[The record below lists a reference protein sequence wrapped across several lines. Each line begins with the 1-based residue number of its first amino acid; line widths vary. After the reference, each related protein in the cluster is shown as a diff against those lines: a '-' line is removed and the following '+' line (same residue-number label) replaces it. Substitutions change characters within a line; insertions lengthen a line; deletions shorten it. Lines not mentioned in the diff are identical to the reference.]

1 MDTESKNGLMEQYMK
16 ESGLT
21 TKLKE
26 KEHFGMLKETFTQD
40 NSKLIKLMALVFIH
54 MLMVQ
59 DMKETGLMMSK
70 RVKARKLGSM
80 VPNMSENIE
89 ME

>member
-26 KEHFGMLKETFTQD
+26 KEHFGMLKATSILET
-40 NSKLIKLMALVFIH
+40 SKLIRLA
-54 MLMVQ
+54 
-59 DMKETGLMMSK
+59 G
-70 RVKARKLGSM
+70 
-80 VPNMSENIE
+80 N
-89 ME
+89 

>member
-1 MDTESKNGLMEQYMK
+1 MSSLILLGMDMVFSIGQMELTMKVNGNI
-16 ESGLT
+16 

-59 DMKETGLMMSK
+59 DMKETGLM
-70 RVKARKLGSM
+70 VK
-80 VPNMSENIE
+80 E
-89 ME
+89 MEKVL